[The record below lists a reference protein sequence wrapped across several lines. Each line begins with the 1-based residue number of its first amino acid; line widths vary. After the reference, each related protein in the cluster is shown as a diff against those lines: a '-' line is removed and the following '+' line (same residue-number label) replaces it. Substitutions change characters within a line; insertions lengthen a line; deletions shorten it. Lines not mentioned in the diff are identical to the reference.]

1 MTVRLRPAGGR
12 ALLNVEDWRRA
23 ARRALPPMAWTYV
36 EGGAEDETTL
46 RRNREAFA
54 RWGLRQR
61 VLAGVG
67 KPELGAEVAGV
78 PLSLPVAL
86 APTGLTGFSH
96 WRGEL
101 GAAQAAEAAGTRA
114 IVSNA
119 ATYSLQEVADGT
131 GERHWFQLYPWGN
144 NRRHMR
150 EMLRRAEA
158 AGYHALFVTVDVPV
172 YGRRENELRRGMSI
186 PPVLTPRRLLEG
198 ALRPRWSYGLVRH
211 RRISLRNLVDQAG
224 VGAAVRSVQLQTDY
238 LYPDMGWEDVDW
250 VRSEWPG
257 PVFVKGVMDA
267 EDAVRAIALGL
278 DGVVVSNH
286 GGRQLESGVGTLDVL
301 PEIADA
307 VAGRCE
313 ILVDGGVRRGTD
325 IVKALALGARAVLIG
340 RPFLYGLAAAGPDGV
355 SAVLEILR
363 AELQRTLVL
372 MGCRDVRE
380 LDPSWLVHLDPAG
393 QAVRAVGPGDALDV
407 P

>member
-1 MTVRLRPAGGR
+1 MTLRLRLAGGR
-12 ALLNVEDWRRA
+12 ALLNVEDWRQA

-61 VLAGVG
+61 VLTGVG
-67 KPELGAEVAGV
+67 DPSLAVEVAGV

-96 WRGEL
+96 WSGEL
-101 GAAQAAEAAGTRA
+101 GVAQAAEAVGTRA
-114 IVSNA
+114 IISNA
-119 ATYSLQEVADGT
+119 ATYSLQEISEGT
-131 GERHWFQLYPWGN
+131 EQRHWFQLYPWGN
-144 NRRHMR
+144 NRHHMR

-172 YGRRENELRRGMSI
+172 YGGRESELRRGMSI

-198 ALRPRWSYGLVRH
+198 ALRPRWSYGFLRH
-211 RRISLRNLVDQAG
+211 RRISLRNLVDKAG
-224 VGAAVRSVQLQTDY
+224 VAAAVRSVQLQADY
-238 LYPDMGWEDVDW
+238 LYPDMNWEDIDW

-267 EDAVRAIALGL
+267 EDAVRAAALGL
-278 DGVVVSNH
+278 DGIVVSNH

-301 PEIADA
+301 PEVVAA

-313 ILVDGGVRRGTD
+313 ILVDGGIRRGTD
-325 IVKALALGARAVLIG
+325 LVKALALGARAALIG

-355 SAVLEILR
+355 AAVLEIFRDELR
-363 AELQRTLVL
+363 RTLVL

-380 LDPSWLVHLDPAG
+380 LDPSWLVPLG
-393 QAVRAVGPGDALDV
+393 MSGRASRPDLPPGARHNA
-407 P
+407 